1 MNTVNKAPA
10 GKGAAPV
17 CTRRGFL
24 LTALLGVLGAGVLSG
39 GCQPPADTD
48 AALSSWLLSGYSADR
63 DAIARLG
70 KAYLRA
76 YPAEGDR
83 NTLLAAIDKAVLA
96 HLDGGEPASAD
107 HAQPGAVLQRTVRA
121 EYAAD
126 SVVVVGGWVLSV
138 TEARLYAAIAL
149 A

>member
-1 MNTVNKAPA
+1 MAPT
-10 GKGAAPV
+10 GNDAAPV

-24 LTALLGVLGAGVLSG
+24 LTALVGVLGAGVFSA
-39 GCQPPADTD
+39 GCQSPADTD
-48 AALSSWLLSGYSADR
+48 AALTDWLLSGYSADR
-63 DAIARLG
+63 DAAARLG
-70 KAYLRA
+70 RAYLRD
-76 YPAEGDR
+76 YPAESDR
-83 NTLLAAIDKAVLA
+83 DALSAAIDRAVLA
-96 HLDGGEPASAD
+96 HLDGGEAASAD
-107 HAQPGAVLQRTVRA
+107 RARLGAALQRTVRA